1 MHARD
6 ALATAPRTHRAH
18 IDRARIRRRATT
30 TTTTAALKTGRESS
44 AASDSKRAR
53 DAMQLTPADVDAA
66 PPIACALSPAITAYV
81 FKTRTRRTFE
91 VEYGAKRGSSENAYV
106 ARGASKSCALDCVD
120 SRHADAYGAIA
131 GIGDVDFIACLHAAP
146 RRMDALA
153 AAIAA
158 RPAGAECVEVLCSNP
173 GAQVIQQALKANNPL
188 TNENLIAAWK
198 GADGKLRARLRVVKN
213 NEKIDLG
220 DRTLT
225 FTTAPTPRW
234 PDLIFARDDASGML
248 FTSKFFSAHVASEG
262 DDVSD
267 VGGWE
272 AFGEDWR
279 YFYDCLLAPMAKQ
292 VAPVLS
298 RMNSSSETGA
308 DGDGDAPA
316 SESDAKSPVALKKGG
331 VLGAI
336 GRLFSG
342 GGKAEERVV
351 SATYDGVAAAICPAH
366 GPIIQSSVTEVFREY
381 TMWTEKQIASASNLE
396 IAVIYASAYGN
407 TGAMA
412 QAIAR
417 GISKTGIAAE
427 MFNCELAT
435 PDEISQL
442 LKRCS
447 GFCLGA
453 PTLGGTLPTPVQ
465 TALGAII
472 KDGDLDKPCGVF
484 GSFGWS
490 GEAVD
495 MMEKRLKDGG
505 FKFAFDPLRCKF
517 KPTAETLQLCEES
530 GTDLAQAVRKLE
542 RRRQVL
548 ERKSVGKA
556 ESAVS
561 DTAAAVGRIVG
572 SLCAVTTKSEDTQ
585 SAMLAS
591 WVSQASFNPPA
602 LTVAVAK
609 ERAVE
614 SFLMKGGKFNLNV
627 LKEGG
632 EKDVMKAL
640 LKPFKPG
647 ENRFGDLDV
656 SISENNGC
664 AIVNQSLA
672 CIECSVTQRMEAGD
686 HWIVLAEVESGSLL
700 DEVGVTSIHHR
711 KSGASY

>member
-120 SRHADAYGAIA
+120 SRHADAYGEIA

-316 SESDAKSPVALKKGG
+316 SESDAQSPVALKRGG

-336 GRLFSG
+336 GRLFSV

>member
-316 SESDAKSPVALKKGG
+316 SESDAQSPVALKRGG

-336 GRLFSG
+336 GRLFSV

>member
-316 SESDAKSPVALKKGG
+316 SESDAQSPVALKRGG

-336 GRLFSG
+336 GRLFSI